1 MSDVQALLASAVL
14 SATGFAP
21 VSHSDLM
28 YKLDCISPSGQT
40 AMRDSMKVGIAMILQ
55 LNQMLGRLGAGQVWN
70 FLHIVITDGQD
81 TQSSTSLQDLCG
93 LMMAVGMTIPVSRCR
108 TVIIGIDLDADANG
122 RAQLMAINQLG
133 GENCDIYDVGSVN
146 VGEIFSRLS
155 VSLGVRRTTNVMGV
169 QMGGRGALVVQQ
181 RNQPVLQV
189 SQKRFAVLFNLD
201 VSGSMSGPRWSRV
214 KESVRSFLSQMPE
227 GDLVAGIVFNGQVHP
242 ITKQ

>member
-1 MSDVQALLASAVL
+1 MSDAQALLASAVL
-14 SATGFAP
+14 TATGFAP
-21 VSHSDLM
+21 ISNSDLM
-28 YKLDCISPSGQT
+28 YKLDRIAPSGQT

-55 LNQMLGRLGAGQVWN
+55 LNQLLGRIGVAQVWN

-81 TQSSTSLQDLCG
+81 TQSSTSLEDLCG
-93 LMMAVGMTIPVSRCR
+93 LMMMVGMTIPVSRCR
-108 TVIIGIDLDADANG
+108 TIIIGIDLDADANG

-146 VGEIFSRLS
+146 VGEIFSRIS
-155 VSLGVRRTTNVMGV
+155 VSLGMRRNVNVVGM
-169 QMGGRGALVVQQ
+169 QMGGRGVVMVQQ

-201 VSGSMSGPRWSRV
+201 VSGSMSGPRWERV
-214 KESVRSFLSQMPE
+214 KASVRSFLSQMPE